1 MQLVGNGCLW
11 PMTGIDYRVG
21 GYCFSYLRQT
31 LLHLLPRA
39 FRKIGTA
46 DAHAEQG
53 VATEEHLLVFKKEE
67 ARTVTVAG
75 GMYHPQRMVTEANE
89 VAITKQ
95 PAYWRLIVANLH
107 AEEGGSLLG
116 QTLYQGL
123 VCRTYLYLQM
133 VLLKEMGIAEVMVQ
147 MAVSCQQ
154 MDGFQLV
161 FTKILVDSITLLV
174 IIGTTVNDDT
184 LATVVTHHIAVL
196 LQWIHRKTIN
206 LNHKQ

>member
-1 MQLVGNGCLW
+1 MQLVGNGSLW

-39 FRKIGTA
+39 FRKIGTT

-53 VATEEHLLVFKKEE
+53 IATEEHLLVFKKEE
-67 ARTVTVAG
+67 ARTMTVAG
-75 GMYHPQRMVTEANE
+75 GMYHPQRMVPEANE

-107 AEEGGSLLG
+107 AEKGGSLLG
-116 QTLYQGL
+116 QTLNQRL

-133 VLLKEMGIAEVMVQ
+133 VLLKEMGIAEVMVK
-147 MAVSCQQ
+147 MAVSSQQ

-174 IIGTTVNDDT
+174 VIGTTVNDDT

-196 LQWIHRKTIN
+196 LQWIHRKTIY